1 MGARY
6 QGMGGA
12 GVASV
17 NDSFASYWNPAA
29 LGYTQSYDVALNA
42 DVMVAAEG
50 DIVSTIDDLDN
61 LIGSSEFDDLVDELE
76 ALGPGDMLSPGA
88 EDTLAELEAQL
99 AELAGTDDGVIG
111 NTGGGLG
118 IRWKNYTIF
127 SRLLA
132 EFAVSPVYD
141 DVNLSP
147 TPSSDPTSILNNE
160 SGARLRG
167 LGVIEAG
174 LGYGHTFFDDRISLG
189 ANLKYLRGITYDRYV
204 SYRDIEEADL
214 DFSDSD
220 LRTESD
226 NFGLDLG
233 IMYKP
238 FEWMRVGLVAR
249 NVNGPTFNVSGRT
262 GGPNPSGSF
271 KLERQIR
278 AGAAFYPFSNN

>member
-1 MGARY
+1 MTPWNPLRLNSALLGMFGAVLGLACISPATADEWAFVGARY

-99 AELAGTDDGVIG
+99 AELAGTDDGVID

-118 IRWKNYTIF
+118 IRWKNYTLF

-132 EFAVSPVYD
+132 EFAVSPV
-141 DVNLSP
+141 
-147 TPSSDPTSILNNE
+147 I
-160 SGARLRG
+160 
-167 LGVIEAG
+167 
-174 LGYGHTFFDDRISLG
+174 
-189 ANLKYLRGITYDRYV
+189 
-204 SYRDIEEADL
+204 
-214 DFSDSD
+214 
-220 LRTESD
+220 
-226 NFGLDLG
+226 
-233 IMYKP
+233 
-238 FEWMRVGLVAR
+238 
-249 NVNGPTFNVSGRT
+249 
-262 GGPNPSGSF
+262 
-271 KLERQIR
+271 
-278 AGAAFYPFSNN
+278 